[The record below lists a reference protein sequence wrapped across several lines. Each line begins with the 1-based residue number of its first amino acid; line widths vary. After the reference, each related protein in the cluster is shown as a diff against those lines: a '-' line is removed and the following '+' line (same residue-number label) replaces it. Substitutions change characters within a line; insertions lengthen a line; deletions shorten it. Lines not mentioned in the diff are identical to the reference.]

1 MTASA
6 QESLAVPF
14 SSIEVNEE
22 FNVRTMYSDIEELA
36 QSIKAQGLITPLTVM
51 RNGGDKFKL
60 VSGFRRWNALKSLKT
75 GNNPVNVVIRT
86 FESDG
91 QLHLA
96 NLVENTAR
104 ADIHPADLAAR
115 LAELE
120 SGTYRRVLNPGNGEA
135 TAVGG
140 DEKTTSEKLARKEI
154 ANQTGLS
161 PQHIGNLIRCHQK
174 TSDALKKLWRKHE
187 IPMARVFK
195 WSVLD
200 EEAQLEAFAEWKEQQ
215 DLEKSEAKKK
225 KTKDKDEAVINMDND
240 DELETEETE
249 EVEVAPSGPSK
260 SEIRHQLKARQE
272 KIESGKLKGPELEI
286 EKTKVK
292 VLRWI
297 LGEITRL

>member
-1 MTASA
+1 MN
-6 QESLAVPF
+6 QESLSISF

-104 ADIHPADLAAR
+104 AEIHPADLAAR

-120 SGTYRRVLNPGNGEA
+120 SGTYRRVLSPIKEGEA
-135 TAVGG
+135 V
-140 DEKTTSEKLARKEI
+140 TTGEKLARKEI

-161 PQHIGNLIRCHQK
+161 TQHIGNLIRCHQK
-174 TSDALKKLWRKHE
+174 TCDALKKLWRKHE

-215 DLEKSEAKKK
+215 DLEKEEGKKRKKK
-225 KTKDKDEAVINMDND
+225 GEEEEETVIDVDSDE
-240 DELETEETE
+240 ELEEGEAE
-249 EVEVAPSGPSK
+249 EVETTPSGPSK
-260 SEIRHQLKARQE
+260 SEIRHQLKSRQE
-272 KIESGKLKGPELEI
+272 KIESGKLKGPELEV